1 MSKQVYIY
9 GLGGAEKQFKCLGY
23 LFLVDDDI
31 SVKNIINAAVTLK
44 AKNPSIERTF
54 VIDNGRN
61 LRKDYLDSI
70 TKNTIE
76 SCAVFKNILETQ
88 GIEVC

>member
-9 GLGGAEKQFKCLGY
+9 GLGGAEKQYKCLGY

-31 SVKNIINAAVTLK
+31 SITNIINSATLLK
-44 AKNPSIERTF
+44 ARSPSIKRTF

-61 LRKDYLDSI
+61 LRRDYLDSI
-70 TKNTIE
+70 MKNSIE

>member
-1 MSKQVYIY
+1 MSKQIYIH
-9 GLGGAEKQFKCLGY
+9 GISGAEKQFKCLGY

-31 SVKNIINAAVTLK
+31 SVKNIINAAVMLK
-44 AKNPSIERTF
+44 VRNPSIERTF

-61 LRKDYLDSI
+61 LRRDYLDSI

>member
-1 MSKQVYIY
+1 M
-9 GLGGAEKQFKCLGY
+9 
-23 LFLVDDDI
+23 DDDI
-31 SVKNIINAAVTLK
+31 SVKNIINTAVMLK
-44 AKNPSIERTF
+44 VRNPSIERTF

-61 LRKDYLDSI
+61 LRRDYLDSI